1 MVDFFEISH
10 GMRIGFLSAIF
21 IVITASVF
29 FLLYLLKSE
38 KRFSAKISLAIL
50 STINTVILIIYTS
63 GMDYFFYSD
72 PLNKKT
78 EKFMD
83 IPVIFFCVPVVILS
97 IETIILII
105 KELKTR
111 RKSITG
117 NSVKESFDNLP
128 AGLCFSNPDGRIRLY
143 NHVMIELCYIITD
156 AELQNADLFWKTLSY
171 GAVSKN
177 VKRLSS
183 GQTPEFRLPDGS
195 IWMFAK
201 NRLDEENIQITATDI
216 TQLHNLT
223 GKLKEKNEVLTDM
236 NERLQKYGENVDELT
251 RSRERLETKERIHN
265 SLGQAL
271 LATRHSLK
279 NENGDLSSV
288 MELWKRNISVLKTG
302 ATNNDEEYTLNT
314 LFDAAFSAGITID
327 LSGELPENG
336 EIRKLFVIAATQALT
351 NAVRHA
357 GAKTLYIA
365 FKNSSDTCSVRFT
378 NDGKRPE
385 NEITEGGGLENL
397 RKRVERMNG
406 QMRVISKPRYALEIT
421 IDAKADDSDVE
432 CTYS

>member
-1 MVDFFEISH
+1 MADFFEISH
-10 GMRIGFLSAIF
+10 GMRIGLLSVIF
-21 IVITASVF
+21 IVVTASVF

-38 KRFSAKISLAIL
+38 KRFPAKISLAIL

-63 GMDYFFYSD
+63 EMDYFFYSD
-72 PLNKKT
+72 TLNKKT

-83 IPVIFFCVPVVILS
+83 IPVIFFCIPVVILS
-97 IETIILII
+97 IEIIIFII

-111 RKSITG
+111 RMSITG

-143 NHVMIELCYIITD
+143 NHVMIDLCYIITD
-156 AELQNADLFWKTLSY
+156 AELQNADLFWKTLSD

-201 NRLDEENIQITATDI
+201 NRLNEENIQITATDI

-236 NERLQKYGENVDELT
+236 NERLRKYGENVDELT

-271 LATRHSLK
+271 LATRHSMDSK
-279 NENGDLSSV
+279 NTEVS
-288 MELWKRNISVLKTG
+288 ELVEMWKRNISVLKTG
-302 ATNNDEEYTLNT
+302 SEINKEEYTLDV
-314 LFDAAFSAGITID
+314 LFKAAYSAGITID

-365 FKNSSDTCSVRFT
+365 FKNSADTCSVRFT

-421 IDAKADDSDVE
+421 IDAKADESG
-432 CTYS
+432 C

>member
-10 GMRIGFLSAIF
+10 GMRIGLLSVIF
-21 IVITASVF
+21 IVVTASVF

-38 KRFSAKISLAIL
+38 KRFPAKISLAIL

-63 GMDYFFYSD
+63 GMDYFFYSNS
-72 PLNKKT
+72 LNKKT

-83 IPVIFFCVPVVILS
+83 IPVIFFCIPVVILS
-97 IETIILII
+97 IEIIILII

-143 NHVMIELCYIITD
+143 NHAMTDLCYIITD
-156 AELQNADLFWKTLSY
+156 AELQNADLFWKTLSH
-171 GAVSKN
+171 GSVSKN

-236 NERLQKYGENVDELT
+236 NERLRKYGENVDELT

-271 LATRHSLK
+271 LATRHSMDSK
-279 NENGDLSSV
+279 NADVS
-288 MELWKRNISVLKTG
+288 ELVEMWKRNISVLKTG
-302 ATNNDEEYTLNT
+302 SELNKEEYTLDV
-314 LFDAAFSAGITID
+314 LFKAAYSAGITID

-365 FKNSSDTCSVRFT
+365 FKNSADTCSVRFT

-397 RKRVERMNG
+397 RKRVEGMNG

-421 IDAKADDSDVE
+421 IDAKADDSG
-432 CTYS
+432 C

>member
-111 RKSITG
+111 KKSITG

-288 MELWKRNISVLKTG
+288 MALWKRNISVLKTG

-421 IDAKADDSDVE
+421 IDAKADDSG
-432 CTYS
+432 C

>member
-1 MVDFFEISH
+1 MADFFEISH
-10 GMRIGFLSAIF
+10 GMRIGFLSLIF
-21 IVITASVF
+21 SVVTASVF

-38 KRFSAKISLAIL
+38 KRFPAKISLAIL

-63 GMDYFFYSD
+63 GMDYFFYSN

-83 IPVIFFCVPVVILS
+83 IPVIFFCIPVVILS

-156 AELQNADLFWKTLSY
+156 AELQNADLFWKTLSH

-236 NERLQKYGENVDELT
+236 NERLRKYGENVDELT

-271 LATRHSLK
+271 LATRHSIDSK
-279 NENGDLSSV
+279 NTDVS
-288 MELWKRNISVLKTG
+288 ELVEMWKRNISVLKTG
-302 ATNNDEEYTLNT
+302 SEIKKEEYTLDV
-314 LFDAAFSAGITID
+314 LFKAAYSAGITID
-327 LSGELPENG
+327 LSGELPENN

-365 FKNSSDTCSVRFT
+365 FKNSSDTSSVRFT

-397 RKRVERMNG
+397 RNRVERMNG
-406 QMRVISKPRYALEIT
+406 TMRIISKPRYILEIT
-421 IDAKADDSDVE
+421 IDKKADDLG
-432 CTYS
+432 C

>member
-1 MVDFFEISH
+1 MQMYNFFDLSDSL
-10 GMRIGFLSAIF
+10 RVVFLTVIF
-21 IVITASVF
+21 LAVSFAVF
-29 FLLYLLKSE
+29 FLVYLFRKTA
-38 KRFSAKISLAIL
+38 KRIASNLAVIIFSI
-50 STINTVILIIYTS
+50 INAVILTIYAS
-63 GMDYFFYSD
+63 GMNYFFYEA

-78 EKFMD
+78 AEFMG
-83 IPVIFFCVPVVILS
+83 IPVIFTVIPVALLVILTVALVIVELRNS
-97 IETIILII
+97 KQIITKNSI
-105 KELKTR
+105 KESL
-111 RKSITG
+111 
-117 NSVKESFDNLP
+117 DNLP
-128 AGLCFSNPDGRIRLY
+128 AGLCFAMPDGRILLSNY
-143 NHVMIELCYIITD
+143 CMGELCFSITD
-156 AELQNADLFWKTLSY
+156 EELQNADLFWKTLSH

-216 TQLHNLT
+216 TQLH
-223 GKLKEKNEVLTDM
+223 KLSMRLREKNENLENM
-236 NERLQKYGENVDELT
+236 NERLRKYGENVDELT

-271 LATRHSLK
+271 LATRHSMDSK
-279 NENGDLSSV
+279 NADVS
-288 MELWKRNISVLKTG
+288 ELVEMWKRNISVLKTG
-302 ATNNDEEYTLNT
+302 SEINNEEYTLDV
-314 LFDAAFSAGITID
+314 LFKAAYSAGITID

-365 FKNSSDTCSVRFT
+365 FKNSADTCSVRFT

-421 IDAKADDSDVE
+421 IDAKADESG
-432 CTYS
+432 C

>member
-10 GMRIGFLSAIF
+10 GMRIGFLSVMF
-21 IVITASVF
+21 IVVTASVF

-83 IPVIFFCVPVVILS
+83 ISVIFFCIPVVILS

-105 KELKTR
+105 KELKIR

-156 AELQNADLFWKTLSY
+156 AELQNADLFWKTLSH

-183 GQTPEFRLPDGS
+183 GQTPEFRLTDGS
-195 IWMFAK
+195 TWMFAK
-201 NRLDEENIQITATDI
+201 NMLDEENIQITATDI

-236 NERLQKYGENVDELT
+236 NERLRKYGENVDELT

-271 LATRHSLK
+271 LATRHSMYSK
-279 NENGDLSSV
+279 NADVS
-288 MELWKRNISVLKTG
+288 ELVEMWKRNISVLKTG
-302 ATNNDEEYTLNT
+302 SEINKEEYTLDV
-314 LFDAAFSAGITID
+314 LFKAAYSAGITID
-327 LSGELPENG
+327 LSGELPENN

-378 NDGKRPE
+378 NDGTRPDG
-385 NEITEGGGLENL
+385 EITEGGGLKNL

-406 QMRVISKPRYALEIT
+406 TMRVTSKPRFTLEI
-421 IDAKADDSDVE
+421 IADKREDD
-432 CTYS
+432 YIYA